1 MSDLSST
8 LWLSDQL
15 AKKAWAD
22 SSARLWQRPFYRGVG
37 QLKGAVPFLKSYAV
51 TAAPT
56 VGAVAAPLFIG
67 GSTPQNNKWKQLG
80 YASEEDYLNKI
91 AAHKA
96 DQAANPQNYDSE
108 ALQYQAEWDA
118 NKDQPFL
125 NNFISNLGNYFSDLG
140 SPSESSVQSD
150 WLADTANSPA
160 QQSGA
165 FTNDQLWQQKLKH
178 EQWKKDQ
185 GRNYNK
191 DYERYF

>member
-1 MSDLSST
+1 MSDLSSS

-22 SSARLWQRPFYRGVG
+22 SSSRLWQRPFYRGVG
-37 QLKGAVPFLKSYAV
+37 QIRSSIPFLKSYAV

-56 VGAVAAPLFIG
+56 VAAVGAPLFIG
-67 GSTPQNNKWKQLG
+67 GSTPQNNKWRQLG

-118 NKDQPFL
+118 NKDEPFL
-125 NNFISNLGNYFSDLG
+125 NNFISNLGNYFSNLG
-140 SPSESSVQSD
+140 SNSEKSIQAD
-150 WLADTANSPA
+150 WIADTANSPA

-165 FTNDQLWQQKLKH
+165 FTNDELWQQKLKH
-178 EQWKKDQ
+178 EQWKKDH
-185 GRNYNK
+185 GRNYK
-191 DYERYF
+191 KEFERFF